1 MLTIGPGD
9 TGLFYYPFLGRI
21 SDFCPRSNNLYVR
34 TEKMAETGFSIK
46 IKFLVKIVK
55 IFLVVKKIF
64 VPLQT

>member
-1 MLTIGPGD
+1 MVFGPGS
-9 TGLFYYPFLGRI
+9 TGLFYCPFLGRI
-21 SDFCPRSNNLYVR
+21 SDFCPGLINLYVR
-34 TEKMAETGFSIK
+34 MGKMAETGFSIK